1 MTLANSLHRVAANAT
16 AAQQLLRE
24 TSHGSPSKAAVQLRR
39 YEICSLLPNG
49 SVSETR
55 HIAPALP
62 LFEHAFTAFMRGSLI
77 ETDFGSVAIEDLW
90 PGDRVQIHDN
100 SYQEVVW
107 KGMTTLVP
115 ARNQSQD
122 TDLRLTSIMADSLG
136 MHKPISSLVAGPAA
150 RLLATP
156 PELRNT
162 VKSGE
167 ILTPAYKFQD
177 GMNIFDAAPPTPV
190 DVFHICLR
198 QHAVIKVGG
207 LPFETYHPG
216 PDALRTVSYPIK
228 TLFLNMFSH
237 AESIAD
243 FGPLAFERS
252 RDTQA

>member
-1 MTLANSLHRVAANAT
+1 MTLANSLHRAVANAT
-16 AAQQLLRE
+16 TAQQLLRK
-24 TSHGSPSKAAVQLRR
+24 TSTGSPTAQLRR
-39 YEICSLLPNG
+39 YEICSLLQNG

-62 LFEHAFTAFMRGSLI
+62 LFEQAFTAFMRGSLV
-77 ETDFGSVAIEDLW
+77 ETDFGAVAIEDLW

-115 ARNQSQD
+115 SGGASQE
-122 TDLRLTSIMADSLG
+122 THLRLTSIMADSLG
-136 MHKPISSLVAGPAA
+136 IHKPTSSVIAGPAA

-162 VKSGE
+162 LEPGE
-167 ILTPAYKFQD
+167 ILTPAYRFQD

-198 QHAVIKVGG
+198 KHAVIKVGG
-207 LPFETYHPG
+207 LQLETYHPG
-216 PDALRTVSYPIK
+216 PDALRAVSYPIK
-228 TLFLNMFSH
+228 TLFLNMFPH
-237 AESIAD
+237 IESVAD